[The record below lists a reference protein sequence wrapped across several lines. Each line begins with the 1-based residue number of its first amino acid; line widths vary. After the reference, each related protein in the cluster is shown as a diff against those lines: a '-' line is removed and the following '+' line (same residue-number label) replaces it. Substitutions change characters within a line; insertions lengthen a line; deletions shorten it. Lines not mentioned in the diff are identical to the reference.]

1 MSKMLYRIR
10 KLMAECMIICVS
22 LSTLACL
29 GCDKS
34 SNNDKETSTGENT
47 MDGIMQE
54 WETYIFDVA
63 VNQNNTKQDTAVLD
77 KGYYYVVNTQL
88 HYYDTVTGTDKALCN
103 KTGCN
108 HVYDDTT
115 CSAHLYASESVNWK
129 TWAPGNF
136 TCMGNMVFYNKDTL
150 YVVRSDAKGDYLAA
164 YDKDCM
170 NVEWMIP
177 LTDEEGECF
186 GGYNIKGAA
195 LVHDGYLYYLS
206 VISGNKST
214 DEELKKDN
222 YATYVR
228 LNRIKLDMVATPEEL
243 GKIDISACYTQGNS
257 IIRAA
262 GDYVYVL
269 TSVSEV
275 GHLNAPTG
283 RGNYEYR
290 VSRYSVKDAT
300 FEIICSMAGD
310 WYEDIFEK
318 CYQLSFDEN
327 TCVDAE
333 GNVYAIIKDVN
344 YEQGL
349 YKLTVVNGKLSF
361 KEIYRPDNRKA
372 KLNSLYY
379 DGGSFYLFEELS
391 DANVGYHR
399 IVKLDTTGK
408 KITSMELVYDYG
420 YMNRANPKTQWTD
433 VKAKTV
439 PMDIQI
445 MGGSNDQI
453 IVRAYN
459 YGIKGLTPDDATF
472 EIMDFER
479 EEYIDTYAVGI
490 IDKRTFG
497 HKDAGIKRIYQIYE

>member
-1 MSKMLYRIR
+1 MSKILYKTR

-34 SNNDKETSTGENT
+34 SNNDKETSTGEIT

-63 VNQNNTKQDTAVLD
+63 VNQNNTKQDTAVSD

-136 TCMGNMVFYNKDTL
+136 TCMGNMVFYYKDTL

-206 VISGNKST
+206 VVSGNKST
-214 DEELKKDN
+214 DEKLKKDN

-257 IIRAA
+257 IIRA
-262 GDYVYVL
+262 
-269 TSVSEV
+269 
-275 GHLNAPTG
+275 
-283 RGNYEYR
+283 
-290 VSRYSVKDAT
+290 
-300 FEIICSMAGD
+300 AGD

-361 KEIYRPDNRKA
+361 KEIYRPDNKKA

-391 DANVGYHR
+391 DANVGYHH